1 MNQSK
6 NKASKRWRPKFRFSL
21 RLLLLVIT
29 LLCLL
34 LATQANRAKRQ
45 KLAVSVVQELGGE
58 VQYDYQLS
66 RFEKAIRAVDAADK
80 GLRPP
85 SVIEEPSGPK
95 WLRQLVGN
103 EYFQRVVGV
112 DFRYSADISGPVME
126 HITSLTDLEEL
137 FLTNTNIT
145 DSDLRDIGKLSNL
158 RLLVIRD
165 NQITD
170 AGISHLHSLTR
181 LEQLNVIN
189 TSVTADGVAKLKE
202 YLPEC
207 LVHLEEPPTSSE
219 KSEERSRYRLPASSS
234 IFLPRPSEF

>member
-1 MNQSK
+1 MNISS
-6 NKASKRWRPKFRFSL
+6 NRWRPKFRFSL
-21 RLLLLVIT
+21 RSLLLVIT
-29 LLCLL
+29 LLSLW

-66 RFEKAIRAVDAADK
+66 RFEKARRTVK

-219 KSEERSRYRLPASSS
+219 KSEEGSRYRLPASSS